1 MQRWKG
7 WARFALLR
15 RVVEPRLGVW
25 WYLWGLVLP
34 SSLAFG
40 CSMIATDP
48 LQELQLRLVPL
59 RATLLEH
66 PLYRQ
71 IDGAAS
77 LRTFMEHH
85 VFAVWDFMS
94 LLKGLQKQLTCV
106 EIPWRPARD
115 GGAAR
120 LVNEI
125 VLCEESDEDGEGG
138 FASHYELYLRAM
150 KDAGAKTDSI
160 ETFVARIDEG
170 AGLETALG
178 EAKVPAAAAQF
189 VEETFHTI
197 EQGSLSSLAAA
208 FTFGREDLLPDV
220 FQRIVDELNTQA
232 GGRLEDFKYYLERH
246 IGLDGDEHGPMA
258 TRLLQ
263 SLCGDDDELWE
274 MAERAAGSCLLAR
287 QELWDGIYEAIRR
300 NAVVGP

>member
-1 MQRWKG
+1 M
-7 WARFALLR
+7 AA
-15 RVVEPRLGVW
+15 
-25 WYLWGLVLP
+25 
-34 SSLAFG
+34 A
-40 CSMIATDP
+40 DP

-66 PLYRQ
+66 QLYRR
-71 IDGAAS
+71 IDGAAA

-85 VFAVWDFMS
+85 VYAVWDFMS

-115 GGAAR
+115 GAAAR
-120 LVNEI
+120 LINEI
-125 VLCEESDEDGEGG
+125 VLAEESDEDGEGG

-170 AGLETALG
+170 AGLETALE
-178 EAKVPAAAAQF
+178 EAKVPAASAQF

-208 FTFGREDLLPDV
+208 FTFGREDLLPSV
-220 FQRIVDELNTQA
+220 FEKIVAQANATA
-232 GGRLEDFKYYLERH
+232 GGFGRFQYYLNRH
-246 IGLDGDEHGPMA
+246 IQLDGDIHGPMA
-258 TRLLQ
+258 ARLVR
-263 SLCGDDDELWE
+263 SLCGNEPERWRQ
-274 MAERAAGSCLLAR
+274 AEAGAMNALRARVA
-287 QELWDGIYEAIRR
+287 LWDGMLA
-300 NAVVGP
+300 AMGG